1 MPALQEAGAPDADSI
16 TTFGFTNPVPI
27 DETNM
32 ILAGTAG
39 WPQRPSPMREWAAPA
54 PEGAADQGYLA
65 ITGGARQVR
74 VARGAVS
81 LGNSE
86 GEGR

>member
-32 ILAGTAG
+32 ILAGHRRVA
-39 WPQRPSPMREWAAPA
+39 EAADRARALPA